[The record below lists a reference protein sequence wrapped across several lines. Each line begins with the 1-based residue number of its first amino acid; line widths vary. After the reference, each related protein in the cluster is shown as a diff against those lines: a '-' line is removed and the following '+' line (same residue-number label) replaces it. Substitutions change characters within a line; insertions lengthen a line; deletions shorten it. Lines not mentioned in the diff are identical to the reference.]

1 MAKEKAFTIGGVQGE
16 LKLVY
21 GPFKMRLYQDG
32 REIKRQGTFKPKYYV
47 TNTAGEQE
55 EMMLQYGIDFVHV
68 AIFRGQ
74 KIALEE
80 RLTTA
85 EYIIGGLPVLLI
97 FLGGVIGAVFGV
109 FGATFNYDYMRQ
121 EKRMPMQLLVSI
133 GVSVLCYISY
143 FILAIALQLLVGK

>member
-1 MAKEKAFTIGGVQGE
+1 
-16 LKLVY
+16 
-21 GPFKMRLYQDG
+21 
-32 REIKRQGTFKPKYYV
+32 
-47 TNTAGEQE
+47 
-55 EMMLQYGIDFVHV
+55 MMLQYGIDFVHV

-121 EKRMPMQLLVSI
+121 EKRMSMQLLVSI